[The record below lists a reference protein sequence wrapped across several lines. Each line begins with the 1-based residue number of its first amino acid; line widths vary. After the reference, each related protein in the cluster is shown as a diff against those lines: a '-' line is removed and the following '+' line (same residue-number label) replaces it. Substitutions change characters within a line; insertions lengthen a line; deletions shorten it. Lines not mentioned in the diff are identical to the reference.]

1 MPPFFG
7 FSFFSLS
14 CYALSVAP
22 GSRRYPRI
30 GQKNHPPLNAAF
42 AQEGSGNIM
51 PITNANL
58 IPDLRL
64 ATALDAALK
73 VILHDEMSLRTTGS
87 VMNLGSINGTGAA
100 SSTIRY
106 AGLDGFDSFAPA
118 GETAV
123 VAETVFQTAS
133 AQIAVGRA
141 ALRRDISDL
150 AVITGLQ
157 SGDVD
162 PMRLAQSMVG
172 GYEQYF
178 NLLAAAAINTFTT
191 SVGATTVDMTV
202 DDYYDAVFALEV
214 ASVPGPY
221 FCLLA
226 PTQLANFQESLR
238 AEGGAAQW
246 MPATA
251 DMLQIKGQGYAG
263 NFLGVDIY
271 KSDKIIE
278 DGSGDAH
285 GGMWGLGALGYKTGT
300 VLSPMGGFVTS
311 PGSEI
316 VVEFERVAHAATTEI
331 VGHAYLGLSVL
342 EDARGVQ
349 IVTDGV

>member
-1 MPPFFG
+1 
-7 FSFFSLS
+7 
-14 CYALSVAP
+14 
-22 GSRRYPRI
+22 
-30 GQKNHPPLNAAF
+30 
-42 AQEGSGNIM
+42 M
-51 PITNANL
+51 PITNASL
-58 IPDLRL
+58 IPNLRL

-100 SSTIRY
+100 DSTVRY
-106 AGLDGFDSFAPA
+106 AGLDGFDAFNAA
-118 GETAV
+118 GETAT
-123 VAETVFQTAS
+123 VAETPFITAS

-178 NLLAAAAINTFTT
+178 NSLSAAAINTFTT
-191 SVGATTVDMTV
+191 TVGAAGVDMTV
-202 DDYYDAVFALEV
+202 DNYYDAVFALEV

-221 FCLLA
+221 FCLIS

-271 KSDKIIE
+271 KSDKILE
-278 DGSGDAH
+278 DGAGDAH

-300 VLSPMGGFVTS
+300 VVNPLGGFVTS

-316 VVEFERVAHAATTEI
+316 GVEFERQAASATSEI

-349 IVTDGV
+349 IVTDGI